1 MANLMTTRFRRTA
14 VLVPGLLLLA
24 TSSAVAQAP
33 PLPDTTGMPPVD
45 SALTPLAPPPV
56 PIAHVAAPIHP
67 TVAPAPDARMF
78 AAIQTRPDPI
88 LWIVPADGSEPYA
101 FRKMWAAYYPRWSPS
116 GDRVGFIAAIGPPRV
131 WTVEIDPATGRPMDP
146 PRLLIYIEANAFAFS
161 PDGARLALVGAR
173 STAAGAS
180 EIHIIDWET
189 RKSRVLLRERGSIYR
204 LDWAPDARSI
214 YYGLMPAAPSRDAPH
229 QVKTVAVASG
239 RTRAV
244 RAGGE
249 FLGLSPNGELLLQR
263 VAAEDADSEN
273 LVEVVA
279 LNDDPLTRIR
289 LPDGVRSVVWAASSD
304 ALILVAPVDDADGIW
319 QIPIRPVSP

>member
-1 MANLMTTRFRRTA
+1 MANPMTTRFRRTA
-14 VLVPGLLLLA
+14 DFLSILLLTVA
-24 TSSAVAQAP
+24 GPAMAQAP
-33 PLPDTTGMPPVD
+33 PADTSMVPPAD
-45 SALTPLAPPPV
+45 SAVILAPQPER
-56 PIAHVAAPIHP
+56 IALVAAPIHP
-67 TVAPAPDARMF
+67 TVAPSPDARMF

-131 WTVEIDPATGRPMDP
+131 WTVEIDPITGRPMDP

-189 RKSRVLLRERGSIYR
+189 RKSRVLLREMGSIYR

-214 YYGLMPAAPSRDAPH
+214 YYGLMPDAPSRDAPH
-229 QVKTVAVASG
+229 QIKTVSVGSG
-239 RTRAV
+239 STRAV

-249 FLGLSPNGELLLQR
+249 FLGLAPNGERLLQR
-263 VAAEDADSEN
+263 VAAEDAVSEN

-279 LNDDPLTRIR
+279 LNDGTFTRIR
-289 LPDGVRSVVWAASSD
+289 LPSGVRSVVWAANSD
-304 ALILVAPVDDADGIW
+304 ALILVSPVDDGDGIW
-319 QIPIRPVSP
+319 QIPTQPVSP

>member
-1 MANLMTTRFRRTA
+1 MANLMTTRFRWTA
-14 VLVPGLLLLA
+14 DFVSALLLLA
-24 TSSAVAQAP
+24 AGPAMAQAP
-33 PLPDTTGMPPVD
+33 PADTTVVSPAD
-45 SALTPLAPPPV
+45 SAVILAPRPER
-56 PIAHVAAPIHP
+56 IALVAAPIHP
-67 TVAPAPDARMF
+67 TVAPSPDARMF

-131 WTVEIDPATGRPMDP
+131 WTVEIDPTTGRPMDP

-189 RKSRVLLRERGSIYR
+189 RKSLVLLRERGAIYR

-214 YYGLMPAAPSRDAPH
+214 YYGLVPEAPSLDAPH
-229 QVKTVAVASG
+229 QIKAVAVASG
-239 RTRAV
+239 RASRVHT
-244 RAGGE
+244 GGE
-249 FLGLSPNGELLLQR
+249 FLGLAPNGELLLQR
-263 VAAEDADSEN
+263 VAAEDAGPEN

-279 LNDDPLTRIR
+279 LNDGSSTRIR
-289 LPDGVRSVVWAASSD
+289 LPCGVRSVVWAANSD
-304 ALILVAPVDDADGIW
+304 ALILVAPVDDGDGIW
-319 QIPIRPVSP
+319 QIPIRAVSP